1 MLAAL
6 SAEAD
11 IATSAVRVGS
21 DVSSDYPASSPI
33 FGKTF
38 NSEGACYGWIKSGFR
53 LSEVPSPP
61 ATLQLGPSRM
71 KLVRSRTGIDPY
83 SMNIQGGPVAVEKR
97 TQASI
102 TALQGGRFAKRGH
115 GRTCR
120 GSL

>member
-6 SAEAD
+6 SAEDD
-11 IATSAVRVGS
+11 ITTSAVRVGS

-38 NSEGACYGWIKSGFR
+38 NSEGACCGWIKSGLR

-61 ATLQLGPSRM
+61 AALQLGPSHEIG
-71 KLVRSRTGIDPY
+71 SERTGIDPY

-102 TALQGGRFAKRGH
+102 TALRRRPVCKR
-115 GRTCR
+115 RPWAN
-120 GSL
+120 L